1 MKRKTIFVV
10 GLIALSA
17 MILASSLPAQD
28 VLKPGQYTCTIK
40 VIGCE
45 QCVKLI
51 LKTLMGF
58 KELSTLSLDQQTSSL
73 RFTVKKDMT
82 IRVSDIQKSLNDAA
96 SKMKMAGDYTL
107 FDVKPR

>member
-1 MKRKTIFVV
+1 MFVV
-10 GLIALSA
+10 GLVILSA
-17 MILASSLPAQD
+17 MFLAGSLPAQD

-40 VIGCE
+40 VIDCE

-51 LKTLMGF
+51 LKTFMGF
-58 KELSTLSLDQQTSSL
+58 KELSALSLDQKTSSL

-82 IRVSDIQKSLNDAA
+82 IGLSDIQKSLNDAA